1 MSRKPKKLGGYAGN
15 VPNVPAQIT
24 ENLAAT
30 FSLLKQLETEDPLIA
45 LDATREILGAAKSRF
60 PRPCRE
66 RK

>member
-1 MSRKPKKLGGYAGN
+1 MSRKRKKLGGYAGN

-24 ENLAAT
+24 ENLAAI

-45 LDATREILGAAKSRF
+45 LDATREILGAAQSRF
-60 PRPCRE
+60 PRPSRE